1 MVFETKIWIH
11 ANFVERID
19 KYFYVRPGKSHF
31 TTNIPMRRFIILAGV
46 GIALILLVFAVSRY
60 YVRKEKKSYSPE
72 DRIEFS
78 HGTLDIT
85 LFYNR
90 PYKKGREIFGVLV
103 PYDQVWRT
111 GANEATI
118 FQTNQNLTFE
128 NRTLRAG
135 TYSLWT
141 IPRQDTW
148 TIIFNTEHGQWGIN
162 SKGEPNRDASRD
174 VLTVDVPSMHQDRV
188 FEQFTISFETVGED
202 YEMVLMW
209 DKTLVAVP
217 FSISR

>member
-1 MVFETKIWIH
+1 MVFETKIWNH
-11 ANFVERID
+11 AYFVERID
-19 KYFYVRPGKSHF
+19 KYFYVRVREKPF
-31 TTNIPMRRFIILAGV
+31 AAQIPMRRLIILAGIA
-46 GIALILLVFAVSRY
+46 IALILLVLAVSRY
-60 YVRKEKKSYSPE
+60 YIRKEKKSYSPE
-72 DRIEFS
+72 DRVEFS
-78 HGTLDIT
+78 KGTLEIT

-90 PYKKGREIFGVLV
+90 PFKKNREIFGGLV

-118 FQTNQNLTFE
+118 FETNENLVFE
-128 NRTLRAG
+128 GKTLRAG

-148 TIIFNTEHGQWGIN
+148 TIIFNSEYGQWGIN
-162 SKGEPNRDASRD
+162 SKGEPNREASRD
-174 VLTVDVPSMHQDRV
+174 VLTLDVPSMHQDRV

-202 YEMVLMW
+202 VEMVLMW

-217 FSISR
+217 FSSSR